1 MNGRTQMRKISLLAV
16 CRECGAALCSEACWS
31 CDGTAASWISVCE
44 ECSGQRSIN
53 PVSIGHAIL
62 RRHPITGA
70 VQRGNSVTH
79 SVADATRNW
88 CFDSGRPAELNNL
101 QRAACREIP
110 TTRALCGA
118 QAPTARRTVGSARI
132 IAGSALSH
140 FTGCSC
146 ACANLLLGA
155 RKWTPF

>member
-1 MNGRTQMRKISLLAV
+1 MGELRCAK
-16 CRECGAALCSEACWS
+16 
-31 CDGTAASWISVCE
+31 SVCLPFVLNAAPRCVRRHAGHVTE
-44 ECSGQRSIN
+44 QPRLGFPFAKIAAAEVNYSCVQ
-53 PVSIGHAIL
+53 IGHAIL

-101 QRAACREIP
+101 QRAACRPIP
-110 TTRALCGA
+110 R
-118 QAPTARRTVGSARI
+118 S
-132 IAGSALSH
+132 AGSYRGENGGLGKDNRGALSH